1 MALIQ
6 LLIIFSLFKSLEA
19 RYSFYYTTQRPESNL
34 TFDCWYAL
42 VVDHTVDQK
51 NSIPFAELYRTGVT
65 SVQLFDWT
73 EPIDIAER
81 YEINGQYSNEIFH
94 NCSSSWFGSTCQ
106 YRLEN
111 DEASSFLPG

>member
-42 VVDHTVDQK
+42 VVDHTVDQ
-51 NSIPFAELYRTGVT
+51 SVT